1 MHLCSAKDADFRESN
16 LRSSDLRSTDF
27 KGALFHQTQLGGA
40 DFTDATHMAIDVK
53 FNEVTQ
59 AKFNRHEALNLLSSL
74 DIELVD

>member
-53 FNEVTQ
+53 FN
-59 AKFNRHEALNLLSSL
+59 RHEALNLLSSL